1 MNVKVDTI
9 HDNISFQIL
18 RMADLEQKKYFDYVE
33 VNWISFAHKNP
44 YLSPPEIQELIWK
57 SWKKLKNVIK
67 PGEKKTN
74 KKVKP
79 QPSFPGFTNP
89 HLEKMLVENSKDDG
103 VRKMNKDSAINVT
116 AEVSTIDITSTS
128 HMTPTGGGNMISTED
143 ITSTSHMT
151 PTGGNMISTGNIN
164 STSHMTPMGGDMNS
178 TRDIS
183 SSDMT
188 STTTRQM
195 THAGDAASTK
205 NMATAGNAPSLV
217 MVGAV
222 NKCLNKVL
230 ENTSG
235 VDTSN
240 DSDFE
245 GYKTLAEMEQ
255 VLHRDKEI
263 NDQITSEG
271 GEVPDEGVTFQDD
284 DNQEMVDAKQIKTRI
299 EGETTFHGV
308 ADESNEV
315 NESSDKDG
323 VCTVSQTDKD
333 EPNDTS
339 AEVEQIEEISTLQQG
354 HKRKKVDGTIPF
366 DFRPAKRKSSKPTQF
381 VPPRKIS
388 CGVSDCTF
396 CLSASCKSCK
406 NCLSKKKCTLRDCPR
421 LKQKGISSKYPLCAS
436 LMVKSASNSTD
447 VQATNADLETEYLD
461 AITEQDVG
469 REYGNTSPPK
479 ITSPKEQFES
489 ENIDSEMDRR
499 ELLNVE
505 ENQSEHNT
513 ETEGV
518 EATNFDDGKTSD
530 KSKGTKCEKCSKVF
544 KQLKSYNTHK
554 CQPEIPKKRCPA
566 CSKEVSAANFAKH
579 VKLHSVVKFKCS
591 LCPKEFLTEEKKDR
605 HFSDHKEFK
614 CDICEKVFL
623 KSFFLNRH
631 NKQVHTVKN
640 ASESQEPES
649 EIPPS
654 VSVTSKQVCKF
665 CKEGLKSLTDL
676 TKHMRK
682 EHIDEAIYCDQCD
695 KPFFCQQGLKDHKKL
710 HISTSTA
717 SDTNEVVIPD
727 ENVIFLLDPNIEPG
741 DLQNM
746 QIVFLEN

>member
-1 MNVKVDTI
+1 MICTKD
-9 HDNISFQIL
+9 
-18 RMADLEQKKYFDYVE
+18 
-33 VNWISFAHKNP
+33 
-44 YLSPPEIQELIWK
+44 
-57 SWKKLKNVIK
+57 
-67 PGEKKTN
+67 
-74 KKVKP
+74 
-79 QPSFPGFTNP
+79 FT
-89 HLEKMLVENSKDDG
+89 H
-103 VRKMNKDSAINVT
+103 A
-116 AEVSTIDITSTS
+116 S
-128 HMTPTGGGNMISTED
+128 HMTPSTTRQVTHAGNVA
-143 ITSTSHMT
+143 
-151 PTGGNMISTGNIN
+151 
-164 STSHMTPMGGDMNS
+164 S
-178 TRDIS
+178 TRD
-183 SSDMT
+183 
-188 STTTRQM
+188 TTI
-195 THAGDAASTK
+195 
-205 NMATAGNAPSLV
+205 AGNASSLV

-230 ENTSG
+230 EKTSG

-245 GYKTLAEMEQ
+245 GYKTVAEMEQ
-255 VLHRDKEI
+255 ALNRNKEM
-263 NDQITSEG
+263 NDQRTSEG
-271 GEVPDEGVTFQDD
+271 GEVPDQEVTFQDD
-284 DNQEMVDAKQIKTRI
+284 DNQEIVSDKEIKTRK

-308 ADESNEV
+308 ADERNEV
-315 NESSDKDG
+315 TESINKDG

-339 AEVEQIEEISTLQQG
+339 AEVEQIGEISTLQQG

-366 DFRPAKRKSSKPTQF
+366 DVRPAKRKSSKPTQF

-421 LKQKGISSKYPLCAS
+421 LKQKSVSSKYPLCAS
-436 LMVKSASNSTD
+436 LMVKSASNSTY

-479 ITSPKEQFES
+479 IASPKEQFEC
-489 ENIDSEMDRR
+489 ENIDSEMDRS
-499 ELLNVE
+499 ELENAE

-513 ETEGV
+513 ETAGV
-518 EATNFDDGKTSD
+518 RATNFDDGKTSD
-530 KSKGTKCEKCSKVF
+530 KSKGTKCEKCCKVF

-566 CSKEVSAANFAKH
+566 CSKEISAANFAKH

-591 LCPKEFLTEEKKDR
+591 VCPKEFLTEEKKDR

-614 CDICEKVFL
+614 CDICEKVFM
-623 KSFFLNRH
+623 KSFFLKRH
-631 NKQVHTVKN
+631 TKQVHAEKN

-665 CKEGLKSLTDL
+665 CKEVLNSLTDL

-682 EHIDEAIYCDQCD
+682 AHIDEAIYCDQCD

-710 HISTSTA
+710 HISSSTA
-717 SDTNEVVIPD
+717 SDTNEVVNPD
-727 ENVIFLLDPNIEPG
+727 ENIIFLLDPNIEPG